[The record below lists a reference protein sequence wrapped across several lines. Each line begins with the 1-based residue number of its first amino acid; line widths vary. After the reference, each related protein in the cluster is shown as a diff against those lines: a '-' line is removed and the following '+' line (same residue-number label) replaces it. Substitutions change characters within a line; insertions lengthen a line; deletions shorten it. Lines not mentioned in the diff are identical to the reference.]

1 MKNSHRQCIIACDT
15 LGDLHQSNIKVLNDC
30 IGDDMLKIMARSH
43 CVVIRIRPKKAD
55 LIFLNTGRL

>member
-55 LIFLNTGRL
+55 F